1 MIWGYD
7 YSARLIVDVIILVVI
22 LSVHFLRQHIKNR
35 KNNNEENKSS
45 SICDAEKNDTSV
57 ADTNDIS

>member
-22 LSVHFLRQHIKNR
+22 LSVHFLRQYVKNR
-35 KNNNEENKSS
+35 RHNNGENKTSS
-45 SICDAEKNDTSV
+45 ASDDEK
-57 ADTNDIS
+57 